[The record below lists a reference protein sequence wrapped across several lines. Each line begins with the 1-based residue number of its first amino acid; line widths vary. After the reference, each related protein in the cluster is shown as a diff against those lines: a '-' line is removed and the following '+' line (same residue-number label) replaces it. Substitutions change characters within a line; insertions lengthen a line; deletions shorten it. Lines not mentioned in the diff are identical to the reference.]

1 MHWRGLTYRN
11 RLIILILVSYSKP
24 GRRRIVKRT
33 LEPIAVNSLFRWI
46 NSLFGRKN
54 SGFRIEQGNLPQ
66 RIGIAERIDRSLDE
80 KGSKMAGIRKIPCYF
95 PCWQGIGTCSNS
107 AESGLLEVII
117 GLDDLAQLV
126 FRGAIPAIGVGVMA
140 FHQLLEPRLDVGA
153 GGVRRPGT
161 AAVAGLH

>member
-1 MHWRGLTYRN
+1 M
-11 RLIILILVSYSKP
+11 K
-24 GRRRIVKRT
+24 
-33 LEPIAVNSLFRWI
+33 PIAVNSLFRSI

-54 SGFRIEQGNLPQ
+54 FRVPNRAGKLPQ
-66 RIGIAERIDRSLDE
+66 RIGIAGRIDGILAE

-107 AESGLLEVII
+107 AKSGLLEVVI

-126 FRGAIPAIGVGVMA
+126 FRGAIAAVGVGMMA

-153 GGVRRPGT
+153 GGAVRCPG
-161 AAVAGLH
+161 